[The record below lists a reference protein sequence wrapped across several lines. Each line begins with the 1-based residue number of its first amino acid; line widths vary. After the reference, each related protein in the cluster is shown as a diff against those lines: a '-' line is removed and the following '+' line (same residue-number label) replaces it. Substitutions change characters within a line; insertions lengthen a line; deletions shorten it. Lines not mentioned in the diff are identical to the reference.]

1 MGDGLTL
8 EKLKID
14 ERLRAVEAHMA
25 ESKPFR
31 ENILSAISRLES
43 SVKSIDDKTAPI
55 ESLRLAEE
63 RRIKNQ
69 ETFNKTIIGTVT
81 LALGTF
87 VLWVIKSL
95 IFVFKHQ

>member
-31 ENILSAISRLES
+31 ENLAAAIGRLEK
-43 SVKSIDDKTAPI
+43 SVESINTKIAPI
-55 ESLRLAEE
+55 EDLKKAEE
-63 RRIKNQ
+63 ARRKAQ
-69 ETFNKTIIGTVT
+69 EIMMKSAVGVVT
-81 LALGTF
+81 LAVGTA
-87 VLWVIKSL
+87 VLWVCKVVIAA
-95 IFVFKHQ
+95 FKG